1 MARGIALSPTT
12 KIPLLANGTVINGKW
27 EILQHL
33 ATGGKGEVYR
43 AQQTNLDR
51 EVVVKI
57 VSTGYLAEFGDD
69 KQEVETEIERFHREA
84 LAMAQVRHPYVA
96 QVYDQDAA
104 TILKD

>member
-1 MARGIALSPTT
+1 MTSNT
-12 KIPLLANGTVINGKW
+12 KTPLLDDGTILNGKW
-27 EILQHL
+27 EILEHI

-57 VSTGYLAEFGDD
+57 VSTDYLAELEDD
-69 KQEVETEIERFHREA
+69 GQEVETEIERFHREA

-96 QVYDQDAA
+96 QVYDQDVA
-104 TILKD
+104 TI